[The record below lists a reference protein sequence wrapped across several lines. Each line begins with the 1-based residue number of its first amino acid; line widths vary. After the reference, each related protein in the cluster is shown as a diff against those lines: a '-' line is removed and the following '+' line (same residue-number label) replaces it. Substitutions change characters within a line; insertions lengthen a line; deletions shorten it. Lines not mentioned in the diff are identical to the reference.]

1 MYPRALD
8 RIRVLVRQG
17 EYILSIH
24 AENELADDRF
34 TEQDLEA
41 AILNGEIIRRERDR
55 IGRPKYVVQGTAL
68 DRRGMTAVV
77 QLLQTRQ
84 LVVIVTTYET

>member
-1 MYPRALD
+1 MYPRVLD
-8 RIRVLVRQG
+8 RIRALVRRG

-24 AENELADDRF
+24 AENELADDQF

-41 AILNGEIIRRERDR
+41 VIINGKIIRRERDR